1 MGSNRAEGDAM
12 NRPALRAHL
21 RAKVNRAAQRLREL
35 HAMRDW
41 EGIKVA
47 LQVYWQAANAW
58 RAVL

>member
-1 MGSNRAEGDAM
+1 M

-21 RAKVNRAAQRLREL
+21 RAKVNRAVKRLREL

-41 EGIKVA
+41 EGIKLA
-47 LQVYWQAANAW
+47 LQAYWQAANAW

>member
-1 MGSNRAEGDAM
+1 M
-12 NRPALRAHL
+12 NRPAMRAQLRGN
-21 RAKVNRAAQRLREL
+21 VNRAARRLREL

-47 LQVYWQAANAW
+47 LQAYWQAANEW

>member
-1 MGSNRAEGDAM
+1 M

-21 RAKVNRAAQRLREL
+21 RAKVNRVVKRLREL

-41 EGIKVA
+41 QGIKVA
-47 LQVYWQAANAW
+47 LQDYWLAANEW